1 MQNQWKKKVIDLE
14 SGSIFLHY
22 VSLVDKV
29 NNYNIKYQNTKH
41 QTYLLC
47 EKVPDMGNVPGL
59 EHAFGIGAF
68 IGNVNTW
75 GSWHRKRTLVFD

>member
-1 MQNQWKKKVIDLE
+1 
-14 SGSIFLHY
+14 
-22 VSLVDKV
+22 
-29 NNYNIKYQNTKH
+29 
-41 QTYLLC
+41 
-47 EKVPDMGNVPGL
+47 MGNVPGL